1 MRATYKHFGV
11 AGSIEGR
18 PDKCIPVLEEMYRE
32 GEFVACNLTGNKRE
46 IGELAELDKTSN
58 VLGQFAICLDE
69 TLKPTFNSQ
78 LGIASVATYIPVT
91 EDKEMILNQ
100 PHRGFQMEHEETAS
114 HRLGGRE
121 APLDIPGLFDQIEDT
136 PQMFEPTGPNLNDRS
151 ELNELDI
158 LAINWAEPVEDVGP
172 VHNAAD
178 AEALD
183 ITEMAW

>member
-1 MRATYKHFGV
+1 MKATYKHFGV

-32 GEFVACNLTGNKRE
+32 GEFIACNLTGNKRE
-46 IGELAELDKTSN
+46 LGELAELDKTHE
-58 VLGQFAICLDE
+58 VLGGFAICLDE
-69 TLKPTFNSQ
+69 TVKPTFNGE
-78 LGIASVATYIPVT
+78 LGIASITTYRPVT
-91 EDKEMILNQ
+91 EDEMILNQ

-121 APLDIPGLFDQIEDT
+121 APLEIPGLFDQIEDT
-136 PQMFEPTGPNLNDRS
+136 PQMFEPTGPNLN
-151 ELNELDI
+151 EVNELDI

-183 ITEMAW
+183 ITEMTW